1 MWIEGFG
8 RLPGNL
14 IVISGP
20 SGAGKSTII
29 GRLLEQPG
37 LCLRMSVSATTRA
50 PRAGEIDGTHYFF
63 ATRDEFLED
72 IQRGAF
78 LEYATYNNHLYGTPL
93 RPLYEWMSAG
103 ESVIL
108 EIEVEGARQVR
119 EKAPLALFVFID
131 VPEFA
136 ALEPRLRARGTE
148 DDAAIHRR
156 LVHARRESAER
167 HWYDVR
173 IVNDDPDRA
182 VAELVAVLRNHGCG
196 GNSGCSMN

>member
-29 GRLLEQPG
+29 QRLLAHPD
-37 LCLRMSVSATTRA
+37 LRLRMSVSATTRP
-50 PRAGEIDGTHYFF
+50 PRPGEVPGRDYVF
-63 ATRDEFLED
+63 ATMDEFQEG
-72 IQRGAF
+72 IQRGTF
-78 LEYATYNNHLYGTPL
+78 LEYATYNNHYYGTPL
-93 RPLYEWMSAG
+93 LPLYRGMSAG
-103 ESVIL
+103 ESVLL
-108 EIEVEGARQVR
+108 EIEVEGAKQVR
-119 EKAPLALFVFID
+119 EKAPLALFIFID

-136 ALEPRLRARGTE
+136 ELERRLRARGTE

-173 IVNDDPDRA
+173 IVNDDRDRA
-182 VAELVAVLRNHGCG
+182 VAELITVLQNHGCG
-196 GNSGCSMN
+196 RERRDAR